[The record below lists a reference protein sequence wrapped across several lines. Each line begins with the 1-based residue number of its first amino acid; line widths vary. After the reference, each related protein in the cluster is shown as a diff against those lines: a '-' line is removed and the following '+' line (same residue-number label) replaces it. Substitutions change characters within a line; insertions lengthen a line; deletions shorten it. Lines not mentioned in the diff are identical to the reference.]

1 MVGLERCA
9 KSVTHAQ
16 LEVSQRFGGVL
27 QKVVESMLSD
37 EAKDLIDQLLLDDVE
52 RFGVCGT
59 A

>member
-9 KSVTHAQ
+9 KIVTHAQ